1 MNTHITTPR
10 HFRLYGAVLAM
21 AALLAVL
28 LAVTLTA
35 GPAMAQDAGGI
46 LVPPDPRTGDNE
58 DFYDAPY
65 PCSEES
71 QPDSS
76 TVSLISEGYYAVFDA
91 FWDYE
96 VGHLSDNFC
105 PPKVTV
111 TTKDDGLGNKT
122 ITHTRSDANIHVT
135 KTAFSIPDS
144 YKVTVVDSAAT
155 NGNPST
161 VTGTKI
167 DLADYPFLRKAVS
180 AVKPGPNDTTV
191 FADNKVW
198 WVRLNEPD
206 TPNTDETSPLKIG
219 FSSALLK
226 DADWYRPDGPDEGTE
241 PDPPVQFHFGA
252 VHVLEAGVPQEIHV
266 VGADFFAFE
275 ERATDTPLEKAQWS
289 NLETAA
295 HSDINMAVGKYRPM
309 QFLFTKPGEYRVQ
322 AQIQGHVRKTA
333 PTGAPV
339 TWKPINPGDSVTS
352 PTEWYVF
359 HVGPV
364 ADVGVTLTHTD
375 ETSND
380 DSTTVTDGTASFS
393 VTAANSGPATATGV
407 VVEVDLPQGLDYV
420 ADASHTGVTYECGV
434 ISWRV
439 GDLTASGASSSKT
452 LSFTASV
459 GANGH
464 KSLTVD
470 AEVHSPTVDDNRA
483 NNTASVVVKTNSTVV
498 TPPFFPGVSRDMVER
513 AVFGAHAGD
522 PVAALNPDGRTLTYS
537 LSGRC
542 SGWFQVDSDGQIT
555 LGAGRTLDYDE
566 QLAFHLTLHVSDG
579 VNDDGTTDTAKRPDD
594 DIPVTIRVIDT
605 PHNAVTPTV
614 NFSFYPDDNLR
625 QGESTRITAQVAG
638 LTPDDGVPYSCIWT
652 DDRTG
657 SVLAKIALQGAT
669 GCHVDVSS
677 DVPDYR
683 TYTVHINWP
692 TGGISATSP
701 TVEWWGGA

>member
-1 MNTHITTPR
+1 MNTHITAPR

-35 GPAMAQDAGGI
+35 GPTMAQGVV
-46 LVPPDPRTGDNE
+46 VPPDPRTGDNE

-71 QPDSS
+71 QPDAS
-76 TVSLISEGYYAVFDA
+76 TVSVITEGYYAVFDA

-111 TTKDDGLGNKT
+111 TTETVRGGTKT
-122 ITHTRSDANIHVT
+122 VTTRSDANIHVT

-161 VTGTKI
+161 VTGSKI
-167 DLADYPFLRKAVS
+167 DLADYPFLRQAVS
-180 AVKPGPNDTTV
+180 AVKTENGATV

-198 WVRLNEPD
+198 WVRLDEPD
-206 TPNTDETSPLKIG
+206 TENTDETSPLKIG

-226 DADWYRPDGPDEGTE
+226 DGDWNNPNGDA
-241 PDPPVQFHFGA
+241 VQFHFGA

-275 ERATDTPLEKAQWS
+275 ERATDTPLTKAQWS

-295 HSDINMAVGKYRPM
+295 HSDINMAVGQYRPM

-322 AQIQGHVRKTA
+322 AQIQGHVRRTA

-339 TWKPINPGDSVTS
+339 TWTPINPGDSVTS

-393 VTAANSGPATATGV
+393 VTAANSGPATATNV
-407 VVEVDLPQGLDYV
+407 VVEVSLPVGLDYV

-452 LSFTASV
+452 LSFTANV
-459 GANGH
+459 GGGVP

-483 NNTASVVVKTNSTVV
+483 DNTASVEVLSSSTVV
-498 TPPFFPGVSRDMVER
+498 RPPFFSSVTRDMVER

-522 PVAALNPDGRTLTYS
+522 PVAANNPDGRALSYS

-542 SGWFQVDSDGQIT
+542 SGWFQVNSNGQIA
-555 LGAGRTLDYDE
+555 LAAGRTLDYDE
-566 QLAFHLTLHVSDG
+566 QSHFDLTLHVSDG

-594 DIPVTIRVIDT
+594 DIPVTIRVIAT

-614 NFSFYPDDNLR
+614 NFSFYPDDNR
-625 QGESTRITAQVAG
+625 IEGESTRITAQVAG
-638 LTPDDGVPYSCIWT
+638 LTPDDGDPYSCIWV
-652 DDRTG
+652 DDG
-657 SVLAKIALQGAT
+657 SGEVLAEIALQGAT
-669 GCHVDVSS
+669 SCHVDVFS